1 MQPGAIDGITIRIRG
16 GHANSRKPML
26 FTNSYSSMRSRMV
39 GSWPV
44 WRATDASFAARA
56 APESCLEGSSLSSG
70 EERVALVPT
79 VERKD

>member
-1 MQPGAIDGITIRIRG
+1 
-16 GHANSRKPML
+16 
-26 FTNSYSSMRSRMV
+26 MV

-56 APESCLEGSSLSSG
+56 VPESCPEGRSLSSG